1 MGYFGANKGNN
12 EENKNKK
19 QLLIEAKARVERDQK
34 FLEEYKSS
42 KMKWLNQVGLVIP
55 RADQ

>member
-19 QLLIEAKARVERDQK
+19 QLLIEAKTRVERDQK